1 MSAESSAEKSD
12 MDHYVKLL
20 RGSDRGGAYRRRRG
34 KPDQLREFDYVAD
47 MVFVGRGTCYGMF
60 ALFLTDTTEK
70 NK

>member
-1 MSAESSAEKSD
+1 MPAESSAEKSD
-12 MDHYVKLL
+12 RDHYVKLL
-20 RGSDRGGAYRRRRG
+20 RGFDRGGAYRRLRV
-34 KPDQLREFDYVAD
+34 KPDQPCEFEYFAD